1 MSLSEISNKFTE
13 NTLDEIIQKAGGT
26 KHTSYKFGEGFKKG
40 DSYLSRVYRLTVFG
54 VNETN
59 GSTLE
64 VHLICKGMPDNIARR
79 KVFHSAD
86 FFRNEINFYTKV
98 VPAWE
103 AFQARRKPANSF
115 TEYPKCFA
123 SHCDGQNDFIALEN
137 VSFRGYNAPNRQ
149 DYISLEDAILTMRTL
164 GRFHGISL
172 AFRALEPENF
182 EIAAKGLEE
191 TYYNEAKRSWYIGF
205 LGLACNV
212 AKDAVEKTY
221 SGTEYETIAKK
232 FLQPTPLYDDLI
244 KLVSSDSPLAAI
256 GHGDCWT
263 PNFLT
268 RYSKDQHPEAIVIID
283 FQLARRASIAVDISF
298 FIYSCTS
305 EALRESHY
313 EQLLKEYHQSAC
325 ALIADLGADPTA
337 VFSWEAFQEEMRRFA
352 RFGCGM
358 GIESLPMSLIEDDEV
373 ADLDDMKEDAVLT
386 DVWNIKPFKEQK
398 KRERIAQI
406 FKHAIDQ
413 GYITN

>member
-1 MSLSEISNKFTE
+1 MSLSEISCKFTE

-26 KHTSYKFGEGFKKG
+26 KHTSYKFGECFKKG
-40 DSYLSRVYRLTVFG
+40 DSYLSRVYRLSVFG

-59 GSTLE
+59 GSTVE
-64 VHLICKGMPDNIARR
+64 VHLICKGMPDNVARR
-79 KVFHSAD
+79 KVFHSAV

-103 AFQARRKPANSF
+103 AFQARRKPANPF

-123 SHCDGQNDFIALEN
+123 SYCDGENDFIALEN
-137 VSFRGYNAPNRQ
+137 VNFRGYNAPNRQ

-172 AFRALEPENF
+172 AFRALEPEVF
-182 EIAAKGLEE
+182 EAAAKGLEE
-191 TYYNEAKRSWYIGF
+191 TYYSEAKRQWYIGF

-268 RYSKDQHPEAIVIID
+268 RYSKDKHPEAIIIID
-283 FQLARRASIAVDISF
+283 FQLARRASIGLDISF

-305 EALRESHY
+305 EALREAHY

-337 VFSWEAFQEEMRRFA
+337 VFSWEAFQEEMRQFA

-358 GIESLPMSLIEDDEV
+358 GIESLPMSLIEDDEI

-386 DVWNIKPFKEQK
+386 DVWDIKPFKEQR

>member
-1 MSLSEISNKFTE
+1 MSLSDISNKFTE
-13 NTLDEIIQKAGGT
+13 KTLDEIVQKAGGT
-26 KHTSYKFGEGFKKG
+26 KHTSYKFGPGFKKG
-40 DSYLSRVYRLTVFG
+40 DSYLSKVFRLTVDG
-54 VNETN
+54 VNEKN
-59 GSTLE
+59 GSVLE
-64 VHLICKGMPDNIARR
+64 VHLICKGMPDNVARR

-103 AFQARRKPANSF
+103 AFQARRKPTNPF
-115 TEYPKCFA
+115 TEYPRCFA
-123 SHCDGQNDFIALEN
+123 SHCDGENDFIALEN
-137 VSFRGYNAPNRQ
+137 VSFRGYGAPNRQ
-149 DYISLEDAILTMRTL
+149 DYISLEDALLTMRTL

-182 EIAAKGLEE
+182 EAAAKGLEE
-191 TYYNEAKRSWYIGF
+191 TYYNEGKRSWYIGF

-212 AKDAVEKTY
+212 AKDAIEKTY
-221 SGTEYETIAKK
+221 PGTKYETIAAK

-244 KLVSSDSPLAAI
+244 KLVSADSPLAAI

-268 RYSKDQHPEAIVIID
+268 RYSKDNSPEAIIIID
-283 FQLARRASIAVDISF
+283 FQLARRASIALDISF

-305 EALRESHY
+305 EELRARHY
-313 EQLLKEYHQSAC
+313 EQLLKEYHQSAS
-325 ALIADLGADPTA
+325 ALIADLGADVST
-337 VFSWEAFQEEMRRFA
+337 VLSWQAFQNELQHFA

-386 DVWNIKPFKEQK
+386 DVWNIKPFKEQR

-413 GYITN
+413 SYIKN